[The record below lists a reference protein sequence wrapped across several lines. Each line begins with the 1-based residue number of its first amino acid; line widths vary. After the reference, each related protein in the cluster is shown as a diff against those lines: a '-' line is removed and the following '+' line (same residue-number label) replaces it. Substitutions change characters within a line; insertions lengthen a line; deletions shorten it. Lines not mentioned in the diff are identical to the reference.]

1 MGIKGVT
8 IRNIPYILKRIIV
21 KPSVKYKK
29 LILLGWVM
37 AAGCIFGAAASV
49 VIVLFTP
56 QMYDRLVISHEER
69 ETLQFEKDDYPQET
83 DNSMTDT
90 STEDETV
97 TMGQLSDNLTE
108 EATGDAAHYRR

>member
-1 MGIKGVT
+1 MKSDMDNNGDKGCDNQEYPLYT
-8 IRNIPYILKRIIV
+8 EKIIV

-83 DNSMTDT
+83 DN
-90 STEDETV
+90 
-97 TMGQLSDNLTE
+97 
-108 EATGDAAHYRR
+108 